1 MISKLFKFR
10 YTLFFVMNQTYD
22 SWFFEDFGYIYITV
36 YWGLTNVRQPG
47 INPSMPIVMS
57 TTKHALQQVTKSKPV
72 LVADSTYF
80 QVFW

>member
-1 MISKLFKFR
+1 
-10 YTLFFVMNQTYD
+10 MNQTYD

-47 INPSMPIVMS
+47 INPTMPIVMS